1 MNENF
6 DVGPNV
12 RRLGSEVEPK
22 VGPEVAPEIRTL
34 LVRRLLRTQETEVSK
49 QPNVPFYQCMT

>member
-22 VGPEVAPEIRTL
+22 VGPEVAPEIRK
-34 LVRRLLRTQETEVSK
+34 LRTQETEVSK

>member
-1 MNENF
+1 MNDVNENF

-34 LVRRLLRTQETEVSK
+34 VRRLLRTQETEVSK
-49 QPNVPFYQCMT
+49 SPTSPFTNV